1 MAARQDVQVALLV
14 WETGPLVSEVVQRV
28 SEVARQVGVVASVG
42 PRADWEES
50 VGPVADLDSL
60 VDHQVS

>member
-14 WETGPLVSEVVQRV
+14 WETGPLVSEV
-28 SEVARQVGVVASVG
+28 ASVG
-42 PRADWEES
+42 PRAVWKES
-50 VGPVADLDSL
+50 AGPEAEWASL